1 MQYNNQYL
9 IGQATVIT
17 VTLTKAGVLTNTS
30 LLVLEVEIPDG
41 TVTTY
46 TYGVG
51 TFITH
56 VSTGVYSAT
65 LNLEQSGYW
74 KYRWASAYPNTGAI
88 ESSFCVNPSIIS
100 S

>member
-17 VTLTKAGVLTNTS
+17 VTITKAGVLTNTS
-30 LLVLEVEIPDG
+30 LLVLEVQVPDG

-74 KYRWASAYPNTGAI
+74 KYRWESASPNTGAV
-88 ESSFCVNPSIIS
+88 ESTFTVKPSIIQ
-100 S
+100 